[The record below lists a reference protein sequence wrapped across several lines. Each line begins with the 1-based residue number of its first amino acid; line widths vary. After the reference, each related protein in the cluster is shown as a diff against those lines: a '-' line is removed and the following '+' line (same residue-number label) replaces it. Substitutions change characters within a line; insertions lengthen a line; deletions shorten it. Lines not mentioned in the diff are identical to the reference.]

1 MQNKLEGL
9 KMREES
15 KSVLD
20 GFIEDNQFELDSY
33 LTYLFDQLN
42 HESEIPSEA

>member
-1 MQNKLEGL
+1 
-9 KMREES
+9 MREER

-20 GFIEDNQFELDSY
+20 GFVEDNQFELDSY

>member
-1 MQNKLEGL
+1 
-9 KMREES
+9 MREES

-20 GFIEDNQFELDSY
+20 DFVEDNQFELESY
-33 LTYLFDQLN
+33 LTYLFDQIN

>member
-1 MQNKLEGL
+1 
-9 KMREES
+9 MREES

-20 GFIEDNQFELDSY
+20 GFVEDNQFELDSY

-42 HESEIPSEA
+42 HESEILSEA

>member
-1 MQNKLEGL
+1 
-9 KMREES
+9 MREES

-20 GFIEDNQFELDSY
+20 GFVEDNQFELDSY

-42 HESEIPSEA
+42 HDNEIPSEA